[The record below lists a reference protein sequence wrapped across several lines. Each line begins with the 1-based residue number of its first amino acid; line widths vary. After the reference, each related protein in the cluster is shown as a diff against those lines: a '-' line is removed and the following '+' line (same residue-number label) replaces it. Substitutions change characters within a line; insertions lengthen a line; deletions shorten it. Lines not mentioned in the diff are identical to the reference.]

1 MKLYVGTCGLGLGH
15 ITRCERIAR
24 EVSEKGDEVLFSSY
38 LDGLDYLKRKGLRH
52 YSATPISFKTRED
65 GTIDPKLTATQN
77 GVTVGLWKFVKQL
90 IGEVQQLTRFRP
102 DIVISD
108 TRVSTLLA
116 GMLLRKPTCLIL
128 NQYSVQMPKYP
139 NPKRTVD
146 RIMLLFSRIVWKYA
160 STLLG
165 IAWGMSKLIIIPDLP
180 PPYTI
185 STYNLPIPKRTARKV
200 KLVGPV
206 GLKGKAETQDGRA
219 AHHTQSVFA
228 CVSGPATD
236 RQYLVRMLSR
246 LLAELP
252 PKWRVVLCCGDP
264 KGSSAPK
271 HDTHVTVFD
280 WMDEKEY
287 DEAFRNADVIVSRAG
302 HETIMR
308 AVALGK
314 PLVLIPPPSHTEQS
328 NNARRAAELGIAVV
342 LPQSALDGDSLVRA
356 VKECTE
362 KCSGRAVRISGLI
375 QDKIGTETIAETIA
389 NFTHPNSQLP
399 VPT

>member
-52 YSATPISFKTRED
+52 YSATPISFKTRKD

-90 IGEVQQLTRFRP
+90 VGEVQQLTRFRP

-236 RQYLVRMLSR
+236 RQYLVRMLARPLSEKR
-246 LLAELP
+246 P
-252 PKWRVVLCCGDP
+252 PKKEGVFFGGP
-264 KGSSAPK
+264 PGQATAP
-271 HDTHVTVFD
+271 
-280 WMDEKEY
+280 
-287 DEAFRNADVIVSRAG
+287 
-302 HETIMR
+302 
-308 AVALGK
+308 
-314 PLVLIPPPSHTEQS
+314 P
-328 NNARRAAELGIAVV
+328 
-342 LPQSALDGDSLVRA
+342 
-356 VKECTE
+356 
-362 KCSGRAVRISGLI
+362 
-375 QDKIGTETIAETIA
+375 
-389 NFTHPNSQLP
+389 
-399 VPT
+399 

>member
-1 MKLYVGTCGLGLGH
+1 MRLYIGPCGLGLGH

-24 EVSEKGDEVLFSSY
+24 EFSERGDEVLFSSY
-38 LDGLDYLKRKGLRH
+38 LDGLDYLKRRGLRH
-52 YSATPISFKTRED
+52 YSALPISFRTRED

-90 IGEVQQLTRFRP
+90 VGEVQQLTRFGP

-116 GMLLRKPTCLIL
+116 GLLLRRPTCLIL
-128 NQYSVQMPKYP
+128 NQYSVQMPNYP
-139 NPKRTVD
+139 KPIRTVD
-146 RIMLLFSRIVWKYA
+146 GAMLLLSRIVWKYA

-185 STYNLPIPKRTARKV
+185 SAYNLPIPKRTTRKV

-206 GLKGKAETQDGRA
+206 GLKSKVPVRNGRA
-219 AHHTQSVFA
+219 AHRRPSVFA

-236 RQYLVRMLSR
+236 RQYLVRTLSR

-252 PKWRVVLCCGDP
+252 PKWSVVLSCGDP
-264 KGSSAPK
+264 NGSSTPRG
-271 HDTHVTVFD
+271 DTHVTVFD
-280 WMDEKEY
+280 WMDEKAY
-287 DEAFRNADVIVSRAG
+287 DEAFQNADVIVSRAG

-342 LPQSALDGDSLVRA
+342 LPQRALDGDSLVRA
-356 VKECTE
+356 VTE
-362 KCSGRAVRISGLI
+362 STERCSGRAAEISRLI
-375 QDKIGTETIAETIA
+375 QDKLGTETIVETID
-389 NFTHPNSQLP
+389 NFTHPNPGLAS
-399 VPT
+399 VV